1 MTFVTFWMTQ
11 NRPININLLKIKLPL
26 SAFLSI
32 THRISGIL
40 IFFLVLPLSILAYFE
55 LTKSQDSFDNF
66 MNIYGT
72 YLGIK
77 VACISLMLI
86 FQYHIFT
93 GIRHM
98 LMDFHIIS
106 ESLSS
111 SYKSAV
117 VTMVLFVLNALLTI
131 WFMLWKAENS
141 IGIYSV
147 TAHFISYYFLYI

>member
-1 MTFVTFWMTQ
+1 MTFVTFLMTQ
-11 NRPININLLKIKLPL
+11 NRPVNINLFKIKLPL

-40 IFFLVLPLSILAYFE
+40 IFFIVLPLSVMAYFE

-66 MNIYGT
+66 INIYDA

-77 VACISLMLI
+77 VVCISLMLI

-111 SYKSAV
+111 SYKSAI
-117 VTMVLFVLNALLTI
+117 VTLVLFVLNALLTI
-131 WFMLWKAENS
+131 WIMS
-141 IGIYSV
+141 
-147 TAHFISYYFLYI
+147 

>member
-1 MTFVTFWMTQ
+1 MTFVTFLMTQ

-40 IFFLVLPLSILAYFE
+40 IFFLVLPLSILAFSE
-55 LTKSQDSFDNF
+55 LTQNQDSFDNF
-66 MNIYGT
+66 INMYHTNI
-72 YLGIK
+72 GIK
-77 VACISLMLI
+77 FGCIVLILI

-98 LMDFHIIS
+98 LMDFHILN

-111 SYKSAV
+111 SYRSAV
-117 VTMVLFVLNALLTI
+117 TTLVLFAINALLTL
-131 WFMLWKAENS
+131 WVML
-141 IGIYSV
+141 
-147 TAHFISYYFLYI
+147 

>member
-1 MTFVTFWMTQ
+1 MTFVTFIMTQ
-11 NRPININLLKIKLPL
+11 NRPVNINLFKIKLPL

-40 IFFLVLPLSILAYFE
+40 IFFLVLPFSVVAYSE
-55 LTKSQDSFDNF
+55 LTKSQGSFDNF
-66 MNIYGT
+66 MNIYDS

-77 VACISLMLI
+77 LGCIFLTLI

-93 GIRHM
+93 GFRHI

-106 ESLSS
+106 ENLSS

-117 VTMVLFVLNALLTI
+117 VTLALFVLNALLTI
-131 WFMLWKAENS
+131 WIML
-141 IGIYSV
+141 
-147 TAHFISYYFLYI
+147 